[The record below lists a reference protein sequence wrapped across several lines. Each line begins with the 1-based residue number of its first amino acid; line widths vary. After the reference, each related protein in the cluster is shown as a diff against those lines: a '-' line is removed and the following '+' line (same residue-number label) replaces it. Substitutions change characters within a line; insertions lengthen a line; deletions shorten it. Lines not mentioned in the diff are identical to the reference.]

1 MKTISPQTPRKVLH
15 TTKRVETLVE
25 TKRTSIPSETQ
36 RKCTWRDTSHRL
48 GVSSVAVECWKTGSP
63 TTQICLTLTKAHW
76 MSWMLGR
83 YLSRSDLTTSLGCG
97 WLFMMAVKTLQQHKA
112 YKNQRIPHVFK
123 KSDQKLISV

>member
-15 TTKRVETLVE
+15 TIKTAETLVQ
-25 TKRTSIPSETQ
+25 TKRTPIALETQ
-36 RKCTWRDTSHRL
+36 RTCTWGDTSHR
-48 GVSSVAVECWKTGSP
+48 SSVWSVGVEGWKTGSP

-97 WLFMMAVKTLQQHKA
+97 WLFMMAVKILQQHQA

-123 KSDQKLISV
+123 KPEQKLVSV